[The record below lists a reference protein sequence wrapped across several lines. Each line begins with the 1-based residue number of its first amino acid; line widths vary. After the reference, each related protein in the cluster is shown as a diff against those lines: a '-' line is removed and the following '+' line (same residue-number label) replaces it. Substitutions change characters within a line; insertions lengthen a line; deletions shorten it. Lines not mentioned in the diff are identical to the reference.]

1 MANILVIAHKVP
13 WPLDDGHSLRV
24 FKLAHHLDAEHTCH
38 LACLPLQ
45 AAHAG
50 DLRRQDGFAS
60 VTLLPPWPARRHWRR
75 WLRRGGNRDFY
86 RLAYPAH
93 FARSLVILQDLVDRL
108 AIDVVVASL
117 VHGEE
122 YMRPLQNV
130 AKLLDQYDCATLA
143 VERELAARR
152 DLGFVQRLRLRSIRR
167 RNCATESGLA
177 HRCDLLTAISPP
189 DVARLRSLNP
199 DGPPIELVPNGV
211 DAELLA
217 RTSGSAPPLRAVAF
231 WGNLGFPVNR
241 LAVEHFYRD
250 IWLPLLQPAG
260 VRWAIVGPHADPWT
274 RQLASEHP
282 EIEVP
287 GFVPDLFAYL
297 DAYPVMVNPMRTG
310 TGLKNK
316 VLEAMAAGKA
326 VVTTRMGVDAF
337 PFSDRV
343 HGRVADTPGAF
354 AAAVLETL
362 DDGEAQR
369 HYGDQARELV
379 RSSYTWEAVGG
390 LWSSLLAK
398 LGGVQSR

>member
-1 MANILVIAHKVP
+1 MANVLVISHKVP

-24 FKLAHHLDAEHTCH
+24 FKLSQHLDARHTCH

-45 AAHAG
+45 AGHAEG
-50 DLRRQDGFAS
+50 LRRQDCFAS

-75 WLRRGGNRDFY
+75 LLRRGGNRDFF

-93 FARSLVILQDLVDRL
+93 FAGSQRILQDLVDHL

-117 VHGEE
+117 VLGEE

-143 VERELAARR
+143 VERMLEARR
-152 DLGFVQRLRLRSIRR
+152 DLGFVQRLRLRSLLH
-167 RNCATESGLA
+167 RNRATESDLA
-177 HRCDLLTAISPP
+177 RRCDLLTAISPP

-211 DAELLA
+211 DLELLDRA
-217 RTSGSAPPLRAVAF
+217 AGPEAPRRAVAF
-231 WGNLGFPVNR
+231 WGNLSFPVNR

-250 IWLPLLQPAG
+250 IWLPRLQPEG
-260 VRWAIVGPHADPWT
+260 VRWAIVGPRADPWI
-274 RQLASEHP
+274 RQLATKHP

-297 DAYPVMVNPMRTG
+297 APYPVMVNPMLTG

-326 VVTTRMGVDAF
+326 VVTTSLGVDAF
-337 PFSDRV
+337 PFVDGV
-343 HGRVADTPGAF
+343 HGRVADSPAAF

-362 DDGEAQR
+362 DDAAAQR
-369 HYGDQARELV
+369 RFGDQARELV